1 MSKSENNKNCS
12 SSATHQSVQK
22 SSTLNRKYVS
32 RPTIRINLDESK
44 ETKPEAAIQIKPE
57 TKVSTM
63 ATLAEEPIPVEVSN
77 PPLSPEEPLR
87 SILQTPPEN
96 KIIERTEQIQIATAF
111 SEPEED
117 KIEEVADTPDLPP
130 EIHPYQKIINQVTAK
145 GSGSDGEVI
154 PPPTPRELKN
164 EAIKK
169 ALRNLDEQKE
179 DEAVSKVIATEK
191 KQSRISK
198 KQLKQKHK
206 KSKQSRTLSDSFKKE
221 KRHSSVSKFI
231 LAFATSAAC
240 IGVLGY
246 FVSLNMPSISVRVAA
261 MQTGI
266 EASYPTYVPRDY
278 QLSGVS
284 TGDNSTVTLNFS
296 GKDNDSFYIT
306 EEKSSWDSNA
316 LLNNYVKSEWDE
328 DYTAVREQG
337 VTLYI
342 HNSDAVWVNG
352 GILYKLK
359 AVHGVLS
366 KKVIKNIALSL

>member
-1 MSKSENNKNCS
+1 
-12 SSATHQSVQK
+12 
-22 SSTLNRKYVS
+22 
-32 RPTIRINLDESK
+32 
-44 ETKPEAAIQIKPE
+44 
-57 TKVSTM
+57 
-63 ATLAEEPIPVEVSN
+63 
-77 PPLSPEEPLR
+77 
-87 SILQTPPEN
+87 
-96 KIIERTEQIQIATAF
+96 
-111 SEPEED
+111 
-117 KIEEVADTPDLPP
+117 
-130 EIHPYQKIINQVTAK
+130 
-145 GSGSDGEVI
+145 
-154 PPPTPRELKN
+154 
-164 EAIKK
+164 
-169 ALRNLDEQKE
+169 
-179 DEAVSKVIATEK
+179 
-191 KQSRISK
+191 
-198 KQLKQKHK
+198 
-206 KSKQSRTLSDSFKKE
+206 
-221 KRHSSVSKFI
+221 
-231 LAFATSAAC
+231 
-240 IGVLGY
+240 
-246 FVSLNMPSISVRVAA
+246 MPSISVRVAA